1 MKETIINLMRC
12 YKEFLLNISEYNIL
26 TESIKSRMS
35 TNKTLVQYY
44 SLEKKNCNYSTY
56 DNRVVTYL
64 IENNLDK
71 FYEKQ
76 ISDKKIKSLIDSNIL
91 TEDAMNYFIERE
103 KTVLLI
109 NSSSIPSEIAS
120 HKASTRSTI
129 DKMEMIELIRKREL
143 LKLQINDLRNKYY
156 NAAKSTKD
164 MLLLHCKDKITVK
177 IKDEVVKL
185 EIKLVK
191 TIYKKELIQYLEL
204 NNIDAFEY
212 KANIDKLKNSKSK
225 KLNREIIDRYKIENT
240 KECLYI
246 HILQGLLK
254 KYNKSKLKE
263 I

>member
-1 MKETIINLMRC
+1 MKETIINLMVC

-26 TESIKSRMS
+26 TESIKNRMVA
-35 TNKTLVQYY
+35 NKILIQYY
-44 SLEKKNCNYSTY
+44 SLEKKICNYSTY
-56 DNRVVTYL
+56 DNGVVTYL

-76 ISDKKIKSLIDSNIL
+76 IDDKKIKNLIDSNIL
-91 TEDAMNYFIERE
+91 TEDAINYFVERE

-109 NSSSIPSEIAS
+109 SSSSITGEVAS
-120 HKASTRSTI
+120 HKANVRADV

-164 MLLLHCKDKITVK
+164 VLLLHSKDRITVK
-177 IKDEVVKL
+177 IKEEVVKL
-185 EIKLVK
+185 EIKLIR

-212 KANIDKLKNSKSK
+212 KVNIDKLKNSKSK
-225 KLNREIIDRYKIENT
+225 KLDREIIDKYKIENN

-246 HILQGLLK
+246 HILQGLLR
-254 KYNKSKLKE
+254 KYNKNKSNK
-263 I
+263 

>member
-1 MKETIINLMRC
+1 MKETIINLMVY

-26 TESIKSRMS
+26 TESIKNRM
-35 TNKTLVQYY
+35 TANKILIQYY
-44 SLEKKNCNYSTY
+44 SLEKKICNYSTY
-56 DNRVVTYL
+56 DNGVVTYL

-76 ISDKKIKSLIDSNIL
+76 IDDKKIKNLIDSNIL
-91 TEDAMNYFIERE
+91 TEDAINYFIERE

-109 NSSSIPSEIAS
+109 SSSSITGEVAS
-120 HKASTRSTI
+120 HKANVRAAV

-164 MLLLHCKDKITVK
+164 VLLLHSKDRITVK
-177 IKDEVVKL
+177 IKEEVVKL
-185 EIKLVK
+185 EIKLIR

-212 KANIDKLKNSKSK
+212 KVNIDKLKNSKSK
-225 KLNREIIDRYKIENT
+225 KLDREIIDKYKIENN

-246 HILQGLLK
+246 HILQGLLR
-254 KYNKSKLKE
+254 KYNKNKSNK
-263 I
+263 